1 MFHEL
6 VLIKNQ
12 LKSEL
17 SLQQAILLN
26 YRKEYEIHKF
36 SSNLEMIRY
45 QEGLIDGIQK
55 SIYRIQNFIKENEKW
70 KI

>member
-26 YRKEYEIHKF
+26 YRKEYKIHKF
-36 SSNLEMIRY
+36 PSNLEMIRY

>member
-1 MFHEL
+1 MNEL

-36 SSNLEMIRY
+36 SSNLEMIIY
-45 QEGLIDGIQK
+45 QEGLVDGIQK
-55 SIYRIQNFIKENEKW
+55 SIYRIQNFIKENEK
-70 KI
+70 

>member
-1 MFHEL
+1 MKEL

-12 LKSEL
+12 LKGEL

-36 SSNLEMIRY
+36 TSTLEMIRY

-55 SIYRIQNFIKENEKW
+55 SIYRIQTFIKEVK
-70 KI
+70 

>member
-17 SLQQAILLN
+17 SLQQAILLK
-26 YRKEYEIHKF
+26 YRKEYEIHKV

-45 QEGLIDGIQK
+45 QEGLIDGIHK
-55 SIYRIQNFIKENEKW
+55 SISRIHNFIKENEKW

>member
-1 MFHEL
+1 MKDL
-6 VLIKNQ
+6 ILIKNQ
-12 LKSEL
+12 LKGEL

-26 YRKEYEIHKF
+26 YRKEYEIRKF
-36 SSNLEMIRY
+36 SNTLEMIRY

-55 SIYRIQNFIKENEKW
+55 SINRIQSFIKEN

>member
-26 YRKEYEIHKF
+26 YRKEYEIYKF
-36 SSNLEMIRY
+36 SSNLEMIIY

-55 SIYRIQNFIKENEKW
+55 SIYRIQNFIKENEK
-70 KI
+70 